1 MERSVYYY
9 LGLAAGIALGVIIVA
24 IAWRIRKKKGLSCA
38 YDERQ
43 IAARGKAY
51 KYGFFTF
58 LIYFALYG
66 VFQMFTEGKYV
77 TSLSG
82 ITIGIC
88 VAVFVFASNA
98 VWNDAYFS
106 VQESPSYYMW
116 LFFAVGL
123 MNLVN
128 GARGLLGHGEEG
140 MFEENIMC
148 LSVGVMFVLLMAV
161 VVVKRQKDKKEG
173 EAE

>member
-1 MERSVYYY
+1 
-9 LGLAAGIALGVIIVA
+9 
-24 IAWRIRKKKGLSCA
+24 
-38 YDERQ
+38 
-43 IAARGKAY
+43 
-51 KYGFFTF
+51 
-58 LIYFALYG
+58 
-66 VFQMFTEGKYV
+66 
-77 TSLSG
+77 
-82 ITIGIC
+82 
-88 VAVFVFASNA
+88 
-98 VWNDAYFS
+98 
-106 VQESPSYYMW
+106 MW

-148 LSVGVMFVLLMAV
+148 LSVGVMFVLMMAV

>member
-1 MERSVYYY
+1 MERSFYYY
-9 LGLAAGIALGVIIVA
+9 LGLAAGIVFGVIIVV
-24 IAWRIRKKKGLSCA
+24 IVVNIRKKKGISCS

-66 VFQMFTEGKYV
+66 IFQMLTEGKYV
-77 TSLSG
+77 TSLVG

-106 VQESPSYYMW
+106 IQESPRYYMG
-116 LFFAVGL
+116 LFLAVGL
-123 MNLVN
+123 LNLVN
-128 GARGLLGHGEEG
+128 GVRGIIGHGGEG
-140 MFEENIMC
+140 MIQENIMC
-148 LSVGVMFVLLMAV
+148 LSAGVMFLLLMAV
-161 VVVKRQKDKKEG
+161 AIVKRQKDKREG